1 MAGVH
6 IYVDEGVYT
15 YINDTVAGVYNTGA
29 ATTEITLKADGEY
42 TELFSGKVY
51 KTRDKKITLPTGEC
65 PAQMLILR

>member
-1 MAGVH
+1 L
-6 IYVDEGVYT
+6 
-15 YINDTVAGVYNTGA
+15 VAGIYNTLA
-29 ATTEITLKADGEY
+29 DKTEIILKEDGEY